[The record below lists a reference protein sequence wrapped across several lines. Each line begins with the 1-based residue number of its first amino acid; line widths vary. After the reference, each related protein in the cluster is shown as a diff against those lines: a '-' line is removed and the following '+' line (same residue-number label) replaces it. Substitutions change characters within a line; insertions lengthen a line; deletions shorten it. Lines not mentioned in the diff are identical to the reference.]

1 MVVLIWS
8 GCGSES
14 LDQLPEC
21 RYYDSNPQLT
31 HTMSASVSVKA
42 ES

>member
-1 MVVLIWS
+1 MTT

-21 RYYDSNPQLT
+21 RHYDSNPQLM
-31 HTMSASVSVKA
+31 HTMSANVSVKA
-42 ES
+42 DS